1 MDITVRAAT
10 EADIGYLVDLYRDM
24 EAEQVAKK
32 PIWAL
37 TDGLDEPYGAQLSD
51 ALEQPE
57 SWLWI
62 GEIDGVTVGFAWVT
76 IEEML
81 DRAGGRRLGRIRLIY
96 TTPDA
101 RGVGVGHAVLTQALD
116 TLRAVGISAFD
127 APAGPGQRAAKNF
140 FEAHGFAARSIV
152 MHSADTGAFDA

>member
-152 MHSADTGAFDA
+152 MHSADAGAFDA

>member
-51 ALEQPE
+51 ALERPE

-152 MHSADTGAFDA
+152 MHSSDPGAFDA